1 MTYKYSGI
9 MPVPLYWFFRL
20 AHTKNSKKQ
29 DKPPAG
35 GGLMLSMVAA
45 SVDKC
50 YHGRLTKIS

>member
-1 MTYKYSGI
+1 MAKAEALITLSWRDF
-9 MPVPLYWFFRL
+9 LEL
-20 AHTKNSKKQ
+20 Q
-29 DKPPAG
+29 DKPPTG